1 MSRRLIALLTVLAAL
16 LVVAPA
22 ASAGDP
28 KGHEGYGGY
37 KDKGSWG
44 WYYGVTTLDVDPATL
59 EALGSLG
66 VAPGAVE
73 PATLDGARYSFPI
86 VNRLRNALRT
96 GVVRHEGGISLTAGD
111 TTVELTDFEINLLE
125 RTLYGSVNGGDPV
138 ALLDLDYSRLK
149 VRFNGWR
156 IKAGP
161 VGTTLTQGAADA
173 LNEAFG
179 TDALSDDTVI
189 GDATIRYRVFPW

>member
-1 MSRRLIALLTVLAAL
+1 MSRRFIAFLTVLAAL

-22 ASAGDP
+22 ASAGGDS
-28 KGHEGYGGY
+28 
-37 KDKGSWG
+37 KDKESWG
-44 WYYGVTTLDVDPATL
+44 SSYGVTTLDVDPGTL

-66 VAPGAVE
+66 VTPGAVD

-111 TTVELTDFEINLLE
+111 VTVELTDFELNLAE
-125 RTLYGSVNGGDPV
+125 RTLYGRVNGAGPV

-149 VRFNGWR
+149 IRFNGWR
-156 IKAGP
+156 LKAGP

-179 TDALSDDTVI
+179 TDALTDDTVI
-189 GDATIRYRVFPW
+189 GDAKIRYRISW

>member
-1 MSRRLIALLTVLAAL
+1 MSRRLIAFLTVLAAL

-22 ASAGDP
+22 ASAGGDS
-28 KGHEGYGGY
+28 

-44 WYYGVTTLDVDPATL
+44 YYGATTLDVDPGTL

-66 VAPGAVE
+66 VAPGAVD

-86 VNRLRNALRT
+86 VNRLRNAVRT

-111 TTVELTDFEINLLE
+111 VTVELTDFDINLAE
-125 RTLYGSVNGGDPV
+125 RTLYGKVNGDGPV

-156 IKAGP
+156 LKAGP

-173 LNEAFG
+173 LNAAFG
-179 TDALSDDTVI
+179 TDALTDDTVI
-189 GDATIRYRVFPW
+189 GDAEIRYRVFPW